1 MTGGLSDEGW
11 QVCKGLRQE
20 TEGGIVTRHD
30 PGENPTRGLSSEAYA
45 LALNG
50 IHGTVISRLVCWP
63 CVRCFW
69 NMWHDIVTKFS
80 FFMPGKKLK
89 S

>member
-1 MTGGLSDEGW
+1 MIQVFLMMRTGGSAK
-11 QVCKGLRQE
+11 VPRQE
-20 TEGGIVTRHD
+20 TGRRVTRYG
-30 PGENPTRGLSSEAYA
+30 PGENPTRGLSSEAHA

-69 NMWHDIVTKFS
+69 NMWHEIIIKFS